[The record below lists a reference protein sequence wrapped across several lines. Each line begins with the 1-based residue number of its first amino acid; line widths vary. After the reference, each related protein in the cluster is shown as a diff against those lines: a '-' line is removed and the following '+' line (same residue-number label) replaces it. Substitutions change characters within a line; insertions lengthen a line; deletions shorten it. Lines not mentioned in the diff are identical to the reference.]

1 MAFLFVAVLAV
12 VFSMVTGGVVPGY
25 HGYGPVPH
33 DPLEGVDYY
42 AHPRYSYNYG
52 VADGLTGD
60 HKTQH
65 EVRDGDVV
73 KGSYSVAEP
82 DGTIRV
88 VHYAADDHNGF
99 NAVVTRIGKAV
110 HAAPVVAAAHGFLVN
125 FFFKK
130 NTMKFWVAAIFI
142 HGAVAAAVVGRGQH
156 AVDYYS
162 HPKYAFKYGVSDP
175 HTGDQKAQ
183 TEVRDGDVVK
193 GQYSLVEPDGSI
205 RTVDYVADPVNGF
218 NAVVS
223 KSAPSLHLPPVKHVP
238 AIVKQV
244 APVVKPIYAQ
254 PVVNAVYTSSIGS
267 AYKGPFYGDYDAYG
281 YANYDLD
288 ALYDIPHRHY

>member
-1 MAFLFVAVLAV
+1 MSEGVLFHINTQHWGRVFSTVATTDPNMALLFVAILAV
-12 VFSMVTGGVVPGY
+12 VFSVVSSGVVPAY
-25 HGYGPVPH
+25 HGYGPVHH

-110 HAAPVVAAAHGFLVN
+110 HAAPVAAAHGFLG
-125 FFFKK
+125 
-130 NTMKFWVAAIFI
+130 
-142 HGAVAAAVVGRGQH
+142 HG
-156 AVDYYS
+156 
-162 HPKYAFKYGVSDP
+162 
-175 HTGDQKAQ
+175 
-183 TEVRDGDVVK
+183 
-193 GQYSLVEPDGSI
+193 
-205 RTVDYVADPVNGF
+205 
-218 NAVVS
+218 
-223 KSAPSLHLPPVKHVP
+223 
-238 AIVKQV
+238 
-244 APVVKPIYAQ
+244 
-254 PVVNAVYTSSIGS
+254 
-267 AYKGPFYGDYDAYG
+267 
-281 YANYDLD
+281 
-288 ALYDIPHRHY
+288 HY